1 MLLRMPSGG
10 NRSEQKRRKLRCP
23 AALSHDFFSRRTPRF
38 PVNVWRPAF
47 VSNSGGQRRTLVM
60 KSVKGWLVTGATLL
74 MLTVPMAAHAYDW
87 DGGWRHR
94 DIARD

>member
-1 MLLRMPSGG
+1 
-10 NRSEQKRRKLRCP
+10 
-23 AALSHDFFSRRTPRF
+23 
-38 PVNVWRPAF
+38 
-47 VSNSGGQRRTLVM
+47 M

-94 DIARD
+94 DIARDRYELRGQWRDVHRDRWELNRDRRLGYWGAARAERADIRRDLMNVRRERRDLYYDYR